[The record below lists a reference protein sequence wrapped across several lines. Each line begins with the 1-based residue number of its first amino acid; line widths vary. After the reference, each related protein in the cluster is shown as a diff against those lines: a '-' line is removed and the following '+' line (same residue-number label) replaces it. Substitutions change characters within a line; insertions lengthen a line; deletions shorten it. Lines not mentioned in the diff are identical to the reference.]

1 MRLFVRV
8 AKPGRGVG
16 RDWSTVASWGLQ
28 CKVWGMRMDA
38 GDCRKSRLTQIGIKF
53 DLKDKCGANGGRQES
68 NDKLI
73 TPYKLALLPNYAI
86 TYP

>member
-1 MRLFVRV
+1 
-8 AKPGRGVG
+8 
-16 RDWSTVASWGLQ
+16 
-28 CKVWGMRMDA
+28 MDA
-38 GDCRKSRLTQIGIKF
+38 GDCRKSRLTQTGIKF